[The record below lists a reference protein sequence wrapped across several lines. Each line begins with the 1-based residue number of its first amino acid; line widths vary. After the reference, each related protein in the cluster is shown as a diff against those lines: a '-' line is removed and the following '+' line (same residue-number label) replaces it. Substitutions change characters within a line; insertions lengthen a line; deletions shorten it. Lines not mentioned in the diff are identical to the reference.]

1 MVPQPRT
8 PVRKAHTHTHTH
20 TIMQHATITLRMRN
34 QQIIFTPAYLN
45 PPVPITATLVMA
57 NAVLKQAKC
66 AYVKG
71 A

>member
-1 MVPQPRT
+1 
-8 PVRKAHTHTHTH
+8 
-20 TIMQHATITLRMRN
+20 MQHATITLRMRN

-57 NAVLKQAKC
+57 NAVLKQAKY

>member
-1 MVPQPRT
+1 
-8 PVRKAHTHTHTH
+8 
-20 TIMQHATITLRMRN
+20 MQHPTVTLRMRN

-45 PPVPITATLVMA
+45 PPVAITATLVMA
-57 NAVLKQAKC
+57 IAVLKHSKC